1 MKKETLFQALQ
12 NTEEIFVKEANETK
26 KPVNWKAWGALAA
39 CFAVA
44 VAAVF
49 AVPALKKPAEEPQ
62 EEEPPMIGNVM
73 IPNPFVDCDTM
84 EAAAEKAGFT
94 MSAPETVGAYTAR
107 TIRVM
112 AGSMI
117 EVQYRQDGAPDYYD
131 VRKALGD
138 EPRHGDYNV
147 YTEEHAVT
155 VGETNVT
162 MKGNDGKVSLA
173 YWLADG
179 YALSVSAA
187 EPITVDAMTEIVK
200 NVK

>member
-62 EEEPPMIGNVM
+62 EEDQPMIGNVM
-73 IPNPFVDCDTM
+73 IPNPFVECDTL

-94 MSAPETVGAYTAR
+94 MDVPEAVGAYTTR
-107 TIRVM
+107 VIRAM
-112 AGSMI
+112 SGSMI
-117 EVQYRQDGAPDYYD
+117 EVQYRQENAPDYYD

-138 EPRHGDYNV
+138 APRHGDYNV
-147 YTEEHAVT
+147 YAEEHTVT
-155 VGETNVT
+155 VGEMNVT
-162 MKGNDGKVSLA
+162 MKGNEGKVSLA
-173 YWLADG
+173 YWFADG
-179 YALSVSAA
+179 CALSVSAA
-187 EPITVDAMTEIVK
+187 EPINVDDMTEIVR